1 MIKVSRF
8 SERVA
13 HRFSGGGHESG
24 CGSRPPRLKPWA
36 AQGARECGAAL
47 RRGVLLLEVVVALAV
62 MVTAM
67 GFLGAQ
73 LVGGIKMTMYAEE
86 QTRATQLV
94 DRMLALLELDPN
106 TVARFVA
113 EREAD
118 GDFGEQYPE
127 WFWRAY
133 AEELEETENLEEEQ
147 RLSRVALEILH
158 QPGVGRDAD
167 IDEAR
172 VVRRLHLLK
181 AAPGTIDLEEDFGVP
196 AEQVESIMD
205 AIREYWPDA
214 ITETGEIDLRI
225 LMQNTSIEDLF
236 MLMPMFAGLAGQSFG
251 GDGSL
256 GSFGGEG
263 FPGLPGG
270 DALPGGL
277 GDLLNSGDIGNLS
290 PEEIAALLNAVG
302 GLQLSDEQ
310 LDLLMGSIG
319 QGGFGVGGGGPDRG
333 PGQRPRGGGDGE
345 DRQPR
350 DIRDLDR
357 DRDARNEKWGDR

>member
-1 MIKVSRF
+1 MISATRRSRV
-8 SERVA
+8 RA
-13 HRFSGGGHESG
+13 
-24 CGSRPPRLKPWA
+24 
-36 AQGARECGAAL
+36 
-47 RRGVLLLEVVVALAV
+47 VLLLEVVVALAV

-73 LVGGIKMTMYAEE
+73 LVGGIRMTMYAEE
-86 QTRATQLV
+86 QTRAAQLA

-106 TVARFVA
+106 TVERFVA

-133 AEELEETENLEEEQ
+133 AEELEETEDLEEEQ
-147 RLSRVALEILH
+147 RLSRVTVEILY

-196 AEQVESIMD
+196 AGQVESIMD

-214 ITETGEIDLRI
+214 ITETGEIDLRV

-236 MLMPMFAGLAGQSFG
+236 MLMPMLAGLAGQSFG

-256 GSFGGEG
+256 GPFSGEG

-290 PEEIAALLNAVG
+290 PEQITELLNAIE
-302 GLQLSDEQ
+302 GLQLGDEQ
-310 LDLLMGSIG
+310 LRTLLGSIG
-319 QGGFGVGGGGPDRG
+319 QGGFGPGGGGPDRG
-333 PGQRPRGGGDGE
+333 PGDRRGGDGE

-350 DIRDLDR
+350 DIGDLDR

>member
-1 MIKVSRF
+1 MISATRRSRV
-8 SERVA
+8 RA
-13 HRFSGGGHESG
+13 
-24 CGSRPPRLKPWA
+24 
-36 AQGARECGAAL
+36 
-47 RRGVLLLEVVVALAV
+47 VLLLEVVVALAV

-73 LVGGIKMTMYAEE
+73 LVGGIRMTMYAEE
-86 QTRATQLV
+86 QTRAAQLA

-106 TVARFVA
+106 TVERFVA

-147 RLSRVALEILH
+147 RLSRVTVEILH

-196 AEQVESIMD
+196 AGQVESIMD

-214 ITETGEIDLRI
+214 ITETGEIDLRV

-236 MLMPMFAGLAGQSFG
+236 MLMPMLAGLAGGQFG
-251 GDGSL
+251 DGNPLGSL
-256 GSFGGEG
+256 GGEDL
-263 FPGLPGG
+263 PGLS

-277 GDLLNSGDIGNLS
+277 GDLFNLDDIGNLS
-290 PEEIAALLNAVG
+290 PDQITALLNAIE
-302 GLQLSDEQ
+302 GLQLGDEQ
-310 LDLLMGSIG
+310 LRTLLGSIG
-319 QGGFGVGGGGPDRG
+319 QGGFGPGGGGPDRG
-333 PGQRPRGGGDGE
+333 PGDRPGGGGPDRRPGDRRGGDGE

-350 DIRDLDR
+350 DIGDLDR